1 MIRRAFVA
9 GLLVIGLVAGLAIP
23 SAVVLA
29 QDEGTVVAEGFNG
42 PQGVLVAP
50 DGSVWVIEGGVGGDT
65 AIEMVDPAS
74 GQVVEAM
81 MGDTARVVEVTPD
94 GEQNVVAVLPSVHV
108 GEDFVG
114 GARLALLDGKLYA
127 TSGEWLGTL
136 GDEALPLM
144 GVVAEIADGE
154 ATTVGD
160 VWETERTTNPD
171 GVQVHS
177 HPYDLAVGPDGS
189 LWVADAGANSL
200 FTVDPESGA
209 VEFVATF
216 DAMPGVFPNPN
227 RGGEMLTDPVPT
239 GVAFDA
245 DGNAYVSLLSG
256 APFIPGSAKVVKVDA
271 AGEVSD
277 YATGL
282 TMLTDLTAGPD
293 GNLYA
298 VQFAVFT
305 DQGPTLNS
313 GALVKVAEGEGSTPV
328 VEGLSFPTSV
338 DFNEAGDAY
347 VTINGVGAPGS
358 GAVVMYAGVAA
369 ASDAEGAETEEGATT
384 EAAAAATAEPVEE
397 MDAEAEATEE
407 PAEEMAAEATEEP
420 AEEMAAEEMATE
432 EPAEEMAA
440 EQAATEEP
448 AEEAPAPEQL
458 PATGGF
464 ATNPV
469 VIAIAGALALLAVV
483 GGVVALRK
491 S

>member
-1 MIRRAFVA
+1 M
-9 GLLVIGLVAGLAIP
+9 
-23 SAVVLA
+23 
-29 QDEGTVVAEGFNG
+29 T
-42 PQGVLVAP
+42 
-50 DGSVWVIEGGVGGDT
+50 
-65 AIEMVDPAS
+65 
-74 GQVVEAM
+74 
-81 MGDTARVVEVTPD
+81 
-94 GEQNVVAVLPSVHV
+94 
-108 GEDFVG
+108 
-114 GARLALLDGKLYA
+114 
-127 TSGEWLGTL
+127 TS
-136 GDEALPLM
+136 
-144 GVVAEIADGE
+144 
-154 ATTVGD
+154 
-160 VWETERTTNPD
+160 
-171 GVQVHS
+171 
-177 HPYDLAVGPDGS
+177 
-189 LWVADAGANSL
+189 
-200 FTVDPESGA
+200 
-209 VEFVATF
+209 
-216 DAMPGVFPNPN
+216 
-227 RGGEMLTDPVPT
+227 
-239 GVAFDA
+239 
-245 DGNAYVSLLSG
+245 
-256 APFIPGSAKVVKVDA
+256 
-271 AGEVSD
+271 
-277 YATGL
+277 TGL
-282 TMLTDLTAGPD
+282 TIMTDLEAGPD

>member
-1 MIRRAFVA
+1 MIRRTLVA
-9 GLLVIGLVAGLAIP
+9 GLLVIGLVAGLVMP

-50 DGSVWVIEGGVGGDT
+50 DGSIWVIENGVGGDT

-74 GQVVEAM
+74 GQVAEAM
-81 MGDTARVVEVTPD
+81 MGDTARVIEVTPD

-154 ATTVGD
+154 ATPVAD

-177 HPYDLAVGPDGS
+177 HPYDLTVGPDSS

-256 APFIPGSAKVVKVDA
+256 APFIPGSAKVVKVDS

-358 GAVVMYAGVAA
+358 GAVVMYAGVAS
-369 ASDAEGAETEEGATT
+369 SDAEGAEAEEGATT
-384 EAAAAATAEPVEE
+384 EE
-397 MDAEAEATEE
+397 M
-407 PAEEMAAEATEEP
+407 AEATEEP

-440 EQAATEEP
+440 EEMATEEP
-448 AEEAPAPEQL
+448 AEEMAAEEMATEEPAEEMDAPEQL

-464 ATNPV
+464 TSNPV
-469 VIAIAGALALLAVV
+469 VIAIAAALALLAVA
-483 GGVVALRK
+483 GGVVAMRK

>member
-1 MIRRAFVA
+1 MIKRALVA
-9 GLLVIGLVAGLAIP
+9 GLLVIGLVAGLVMP
-23 SAVVLA
+23 GAVVLA
-29 QDEGTVVAEGFNG
+29 QDEGTVVAEGLNG

-50 DGSVWVIEGGVGGDT
+50 DGSIWVIEGGVGGDT
-65 AIEMVDPAS
+65 TIEMVDPVS

-81 MGDTARVVEVTPD
+81 MGETARVVEVTPD
-94 GEQNVVAVLPSVHV
+94 GEQNVAAVLPSVHV

-114 GARLALLDGKLYA
+114 GARLALLDGRLYA
-127 TSGEWLGTL
+127 TSGEWLGVL

-144 GVVAEIADGE
+144 GVVVEIADGE
-154 ATTVGD
+154 ATTAAD
-160 VWETERTTNPD
+160 VWEIERTTNPD

-177 HPYDLAVGPDGS
+177 HPYGLAAGPDGN

-200 FTVDPESGA
+200 FTVDPDTGA
-209 VEFVATF
+209 VEWVATF

-245 DGNAYVSLLSG
+245 DGNTYVSLLSG

-313 GALVKVAEGEGSTPV
+313 GAIIRISEGDGSTPV

-338 DFNEAGDAY
+338 DFDEAGDAY

-358 GAVVMYAGVAA
+358 GAVVMFTGVA
-369 ASDAEGAETEEGATT
+369 ASDAEGAEAEEGAST
-384 EAAAAATAEPVEE
+384 EAAAAAEATAEPAEEAAEPVATEEPVEE
-397 MDAEAEATEE
+397 EAAEAEATEE
-407 PAEEMAAEATEEP
+407 PAEEMAAAP
-420 AEEMAAEEMATE
+420 
-432 EPAEEMAA
+432 
-440 EQAATEEP
+440 AATEEP

-469 VIAIAGALALLAVV
+469 VIAIAAALALLAVA
-483 GGVVALRK
+483 GGVLALRK
-491 S
+491 SSSQGQR